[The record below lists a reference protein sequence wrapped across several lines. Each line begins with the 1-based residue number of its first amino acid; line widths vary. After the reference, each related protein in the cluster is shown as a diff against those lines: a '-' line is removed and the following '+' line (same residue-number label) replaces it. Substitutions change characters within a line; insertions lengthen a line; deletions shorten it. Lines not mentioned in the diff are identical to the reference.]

1 MRTFQFSVP
10 YASALSFLGF
20 GHHII
25 NATLSAL
32 SRGRICR
39 YMLMSQDFGGEWGN
53 VQRTPLVWL
62 KLAQDKK
69 VISWLSNSRHGAAV
83 NVGKGRVSA
92 NCSVLCGQ
100 KYTKLMD
107 DYHAVFQLGSTFVL
121 VELPPYLHTTKST
134 LPTILV
140 LVFDIVLVP
149 SSEPSYIHTYK
160 KVIAVIV
167 PIL

>member
-1 MRTFQFSVP
+1 MPVHVDVTR
-10 YASALSFLGF
+10 LL
-20 GHHII
+20 
-25 NATLSAL
+25 
-32 SRGRICR
+32 
-39 YMLMSQDFGGEWGN
+39 GEWGN

-149 SSEPSYIHTYK
+149 SSELS
-160 KVIAVIV
+160 
-167 PIL
+167 

>member
-1 MRTFQFSVP
+1 M
-10 YASALSFLGF
+10 
-20 GHHII
+20 
-25 NATLSAL
+25 
-32 SRGRICR
+32 
-39 YMLMSQDFGGEWGN
+39 
-53 VQRTPLVWL
+53 
-62 KLAQDKK
+62 
-69 VISWLSNSRHGAAV
+69 

-121 VELPPYLHTTKST
+121 VELPPYLHTTKCT

-149 SSEPSYIHTYK
+149 SSEPSYGPDRLELIIFVIINK
-160 KVIAVIV
+160 KICNL
-167 PIL
+167 PCRL

>member
-1 MRTFQFSVP
+1 MPVHVDVTR
-10 YASALSFLGF
+10 LW
-20 GHHII
+20 
-25 NATLSAL
+25 
-32 SRGRICR
+32 
-39 YMLMSQDFGGEWGN
+39 GGEWGN

-83 NVGKGRVSA
+83 NVGKGCVSA

-100 KYTKLMD
+100 KYTKLLD

-149 SSEPSYIHTYK
+149 SSEPS
-160 KVIAVIV
+160 
-167 PIL
+167 

>member
-1 MRTFQFSVP
+1 
-10 YASALSFLGF
+10 
-20 GHHII
+20 
-25 NATLSAL
+25 
-32 SRGRICR
+32 
-39 YMLMSQDFGGEWGN
+39 MSQDFGGEWGN

-69 VISWLSNSRHGAAV
+69 VISWLSNSRHGAA
-83 NVGKGRVSA
+83 A

-149 SSEPSYIHTYK
+149 SSEPS
-160 KVIAVIV
+160 
-167 PIL
+167 